1 MFERF
6 LPWLNWGI
14 TTTFVLFQFFMQ
26 ATAGLMANRW
36 ANDFSISPT
45 QVGNLSAA
53 FFYSYVILQIPA
65 GIAYDKIG
73 VRKVVITA
81 SFLLAV
87 GCFCIAVAQSYWLA
101 LLARLLMGTGS
112 AFGFI
117 GMLYVT
123 AAWFSP
129 KQFAVLVGIAETLA
143 MAGVAVGEM
152 GMASLIFHHGWRLTM
167 VIAGIIA
174 VMIHVLAICFIQER
188 DTETIIDHSNEQNI
202 QPSLMI
208 SIRYALTN
216 RQVWL
221 AGLYGFALTSI
232 INVFASLWAVP
243 YLRDTYQWLNLH
255 GAASLVSMIFLG
267 VAIGGPILAAISN
280 RLNRRKTIMLFGGSV
295 YFVVSLYF
303 FIMPFT
309 ELWVLYVLMLL
320 LGISASSYILAFA
333 LTKETTIEKYRGVT
347 LSTMNMIFM
356 SSGPILQPAIGFLLD
371 MGVSFQKTMLI
382 MPCISFL
389 TLILFCFIREPK
401 YEY

>member
-36 ANDFSISPT
+36 AIDFSISQT

-53 FFYSYVILQIPA
+53 FFYSYVLLQIPA

-73 VRKVVITA
+73 VRKVMISA
-81 SFLLAV
+81 SLVLAV
-87 GCFCIAVAQSYWLA
+87 GCFFIAVAESYWLA
-101 LLARLLMGTGS
+101 LIARLLMGAGS

-152 GMASLIFHHGWRLTM
+152 GMASLIFHHGWRSTM
-167 VIAGIIA
+167 VIAGIVA
-174 VMIHVLAICFIQER
+174 VMIHILTICFIR
-188 DTETIIDHSNEQNI
+188 DTKTMVDYSNVQDN
-202 QPSLMI
+202 QPSLMTSI
-208 SIRYALTN
+208 SYALTN

-221 AGLYGFALTSI
+221 AGIYGFALTSI

-243 YLRDTYQWLNLH
+243 YLRHTYTWLNLH
-255 GAASLVSMIFLG
+255 GAASLVSMVFLG
-267 VAIGGPILAAISN
+267 VAIGGPTLAAISN
-280 RLNRRKTIMLFGGSV
+280 HLNKRKIIMLLGGGI
-295 YFVVSLYF
+295 YLVVSLYF

-309 ELWVLYVLMLL
+309 ELWVMYVLMFLM
-320 LGISASSYILAFA
+320 GFSASGYILAFT

-356 SSGPILQPAIGFLLD
+356 SSGPILQPIIGFLLER
-371 MGVSFQKTMLI
+371 GVGFHNTMLI
-382 MPCISFL
+382 IPGISL
-389 TLILFCFIREPK
+389 LALILFCFVRESQ
-401 YEY
+401 YDQ